1 MLSICASWRR
11 RWPSA
16 VATPTSLPSV
26 SDVTAARGDECGT
39 QRGILRG
46 FNAVADMPRKHG
58 RRPAHPGRAGF
69 APGQLMTAETQY
81 VDARVAA
88 TAPATLLASQG
99 NAYTPGGVTPPGV
112 LGALS
117 EGIIGYMIRWQ
128 LDTLPCGC
136 ALHGHPSNA
145 LGCLIAIR
153 RSSGGQVKCNGPP
166 LGRAVHPGLYAGSLQ
181 PAVFKGPV

>member
-1 MLSICASWRR
+1 MLSNCASWLTPMAIGRGETHIVAVGFRR
-11 RWPSA
+11 NGCTWRRVWYAAWNFAWIQCSGGYAEKAPATPGASGSRW
-16 VATPTSLPSV
+16 VAT
-26 SDVTAARGDECGT
+26 
-39 QRGILRG
+39 
-46 FNAVADMPRKHG
+46 
-58 RRPAHPGRAGF
+58 
-69 APGQLMTAETQY
+69 GQPMTAETQY
-81 VDARVAA
+81 VNARVAA

-99 NAYTPGGVTPPGV
+99 NAYTPGGVSPPGV

-117 EGIIGYMIRWQ
+117 QGIIGYMIRWQ

-145 LGCLIAIR
+145 LGCLTAIR